1 MIATEKLAIWP
12 AVTDW
17 LTGCV
22 VIVGFIEELLKVMLQ
37 KVVVPVVV
45 IAAT

>member
-1 MIATEKLAIWP
+1 VAIWP

-22 VIVGFIEELLKVMLQ
+22 MMDGAIEELLKVTLQ
-37 KVVVPVVV
+37 KVLLPVVV